1 MSNHPAVI
9 SDGHVIVGPAH
20 DDVFSVRKLFRM
32 LIDRAWNG
40 HDLGQG
46 ASSEVF
52 DSHLHQD
59 VHSARIVLQLVLLC
73 CMLHFREYC
82 GYLIMW

>member
-1 MSNHPAVI
+1 
-9 SDGHVIVGPAH
+9 
-20 DDVFSVRKLFRM
+20 M

-59 VHSARIVLQLVLLC
+59 VHSARIVLQLGLLC